1 MFEIKSAV
9 RVNTPAF
16 IALAGPS
23 GSGKTRS
30 ALELATGLAGDG
42 KILLADT
49 EGNRGLH
56 YADLYKFDHV
66 EFTPPYTPERC
77 AELIELAEARGY
89 AVLIVDSGSDEYE
102 GNGGL
107 QEIRDTTKDEFWAKT
122 KARHKHAL
130 INRIRRS
137 RIHSIWCLR
146 CEERVK
152 ISKVNGQTVVETLG
166 WQPICEKRFLYEM
179 QSSFRFD
186 PERPG
191 VPVPIK
197 LYDIHAKFFAN
208 GAMVNR
214 DAGRQLAAW
223 AAGGAIPAVEPSDF
237 LKIAQAKAGEGTDAF
252 REWWKTLSKW
262 NRDFLRDD
270 LANLQGRAEKADEW
284 PDTEQTQP
292 DAQAEPAEEGSP
304 PAPSSA
310 GLQNP
315 ERAAVIDPK
324 PKPSSRTTE
333 EAGSFSETNARQ
345 SGPAAGRRS
354 GARGGDDVQRRA
366 SAAEGDG
373 SSPPI
378 IVEFRH
384 DLVGEAMHEATCD
397 DLIAAFETLPTLVEM
412 NQFLKA
418 NSQTIQALSDEADER
433 WREASAE
440 RMREKANG

>member
-1 MFEIKSAV
+1 VSDFEIKSAV

-16 IALAGPS
+16 VALAGPP

-49 EGNRGLH
+49 EGNRSLH

-66 EFTPPYTPERC
+66 EFRPPYTPERC
-77 AELIELAEARGY
+77 AELIDLAENRGY
-89 AVLIVDSGSDEYE
+89 AVLIIDSGSDEYE
-102 GNGGL
+102 GEGGL
-107 QEIRDTTKDEFWAKT
+107 QEIRDTAKDEFWAKT

-292 DAQAEPAEEGSP
+292 DAQA
-304 PAPSSA
+304 

-324 PKPSSRTTE
+324 LKPSSRTTE

-354 GARGGDDVQRRA
+354 GARGGDDVQRQA
-366 SAAEGDG
+366 SAADGDG
-373 SSPPI
+373 NSPLI
-378 IVEFRH
+378 IVNFRH
-384 DLVGEAMHEATCD
+384 DLVGEAMHQATCD
-397 DLIAAFETLPTLVEM
+397 DLIAAFETLPTLAEM
-412 NQFLKA
+412 DRFIKA

-440 RMREKANG
+440 IMRKLERSDG

>member
-284 PDTEQTQP
+284 PDTEQAQP
-292 DAQAEPAEEGSP
+292 GAQAEPGQDA
-304 PAPSSA
+304 
-310 GLQNP
+310 NP
-315 ERAAVIDPK
+315 
-324 PKPSSRTTE
+324 
-333 EAGSFSETNARQ
+333 
-345 SGPAAGRRS
+345 
-354 GARGGDDVQRRA
+354 RRA
-366 SAAEGDG
+366 SDGGSAAGQPWGVEPDPSPANAPKPAIPGRAG
-373 SSPPI
+373 GKPAPPI
-378 IVEFRH
+378 VVDFRT

-397 DLIAAFETLPTLVEM
+397 DLIAAFETLPTLAEM
-412 NQFLKA
+412 NRFIKA

-440 RMREKANG
+440 MMREKADG

>member
-1 MFEIKSAV
+1 MSDFEIKSAV

-16 IALAGPS
+16 VALAGPP

-49 EGNRGLH
+49 EGNRSLH

-66 EFTPPYTPERC
+66 EFRPPYTPERC
-77 AELIELAEARGY
+77 AELIDLAENRGY
-89 AVLIVDSGSDEYE
+89 AVLIIDSGSDEYE
-102 GNGGL
+102 GQGGL

-292 DAQAEPAEEGSP
+292 DAQAEPVEEGSP

-310 GLQNP
+310 GP
-315 ERAAVIDPK
+315 VSESEVMPHTDDSRPVSKHKTAAPVKAGADP
-324 PKPSSRTTE
+324 
-333 EAGSFSETNARQ
+333 A
-345 SGPAAGRRS
+345 
-354 GARGGDDVQRRA
+354 
-366 SAAEGDG
+366 
-373 SSPPI
+373 PPI
-378 IVEFRH
+378 VVEFRH

-397 DLIAAFETLPTLVEM
+397 DLIAAFETLPTLIEM
-412 NQFLKA
+412 NRFLKA

-433 WREASAE
+433 WREASAGIMWE
-440 RMREKANG
+440 RADG